1 MLPTSMETDTD
12 GGDLDRLLYA
22 LAQQLPQAVDTMAV
36 VRRQLAACWP
46 TRPSLRAL
54 APGERALFDSGMRL
68 VAGDRWN
75 RGDLYVAIEAANST
89 LDAHGHEPPAEAV
102 LEGWTLGRVDPA
114 AQLTP
119 SPAASDALRGVV
131 PTAEA
136 ILNTIYCQLD
146 EITRIAPPETW
157 LPEWS
162 VDDAR
167 TYIASAKWRHSRPPQ
182 PPHEYTVRDW
192 SDVPRGFLA
201 FAQVIQS
208 SGVLKMWGDYVHAY
222 LEVDGLDYW
231 TMGARVPETLV
242 INRAP
247 VGAPSAAQPL
257 SSVPDTRMIRAV
269 ERALAYRRMKTVG
282 EAVPTGTLGERLLAL
297 FGGRYS

>member
-1 MLPTSMETDTD
+1 METDTD
-12 GGDLDRLLYA
+12 GGDLDRLLDD
-22 LAQQLPQAVDTMAV
+22 LAQQLPQAVETMAV
-36 VRRQLAACWP
+36 VRRLLAACWP

-54 APGERALFDSGMRL
+54 PPDERALFESGMRL
-68 VAGDRWN
+68 VEGGRWHWGDM
-75 RGDLYVAIEAANST
+75 YVAIEAANST

-102 LEGWTLGRVDPA
+102 LEQWTLGSVDPA

-119 SPAASDALRGVV
+119 SPAASDALRSAV

-136 ILNTIYCQLD
+136 ILNTIHRLLD
-146 EITRIAPPETW
+146 EITHTAPPETW
-157 LPEWS
+157 LPEWN

-167 TYIASAKWRHSRPPQ
+167 TYIASVKWRHARPPQ

-208 SGVLKMWGDYVHAY
+208 RGVLKLWGEYVHAY
-222 LEVDGLDYW
+222 LEVNGLEYW
-231 TMGARVPETLV
+231 TMGARVPETIV

-257 SSVPDTRMIRAV
+257 PSVPDTHVIRAV
-269 ERALAYRRMKTVG
+269 ERALAQRRMKPAG

-297 FGGRYS
+297 FPTPHS